1 MKKIHVGFLLS
12 YDYEKLKLSIPP
24 VYATADR
31 IFIAED
37 CNNKTWSGNDF
48 VVDNSFY
55 KWLEEFDVDN
65 KIEFY
70 RDNFYIPELTA
81 IENDTRERHLLSLK
95 MGIGNWLIQIDS
107 DEYFIDFEN
116 FVSNLRKYDHFLDE
130 PEKNKIQF
138 AAYWLIIYKYT
149 KNGILY
155 VDKPMKAIFATNYP
169 NYKCARRTDERVIYT
184 NNLVLH
190 ESVARTEEQL
200 RYKFKNWGH
209 KEEVNTEFIDKWL
222 NINEKNYKEF
232 TNLYY
237 IEPERWKTLNYFP
250 TKNLKEILNYIESN
264 NIFKLSNRILL
275 FKNLMQ
281 GLKSEV
287 GKLKL
292 NLF

>member
-24 VYATADR
+24 VYDTADR

-37 CNNKTWSGNDF
+37 YNNKTWSGNDF

-95 MGIGNWLIQIDS
+95 MGIGNWLIQIDA
-107 DEYFIDFEN
+107 DEYFIDFQS
-116 FVSNLRKYDHFLDE
+116 FVSNLRKYDHFLDD
-130 PEKNKIQF
+130 PERNKIQF

-155 VDKPMKAIFATNYP
+155 VNKPMKAIFATNYP

-184 NNLVLH
+184 DNLVMH
-190 ESVARTEEQL
+190 ESLSRTRDEL
-200 RYKFKNWGH
+200 CLKINNWGH
-209 KEEVNTEFIDKWL
+209 SDEVNKRFMEKWDEV
-222 NINEKNYKEF
+222 NENNYKEF
-232 TNLYY
+232 TDLYY
-237 IEPERWKTLNYFP
+237 IEPQRWKSLEYFP
-250 TKNLKEILNYIESN
+250 SKKIKEILFFIEKN
-264 NIFKLSNRILL
+264 NIFRQSNTTLFLKNFGQWFKCLL
-275 FKNLMQ
+275 RT
-281 GLKSEV
+281 
-287 GKLKL
+287 
-292 NLF
+292 